1 MRHTIHS
8 LFFSLSFLFLSLA
21 TYAEP
26 ITITELAGQGSFPL
40 VASGKS
46 ATLVVDSSD
55 AEVVTIAATALSG
68 DIKLIT
74 GIQPVVANQIGN
86 GLPVIIGTL
95 GKSKLIDSLATTGK
109 ISTANIV
116 GKWETFSL
124 SVVSNPFPGVD
135 NALVIFGSDP
145 RGTAYGVFEL
155 SRLMGVSPMVWW
167 ADVTPKS
174 RSSIYITA
182 GESIVGPPTVQY
194 RGIFINDEDWGLQ
207 PWAAKTFDPV
217 GDIGPKTYE
226 KVFEMLLRVK
236 ANYIWPAMH
245 PSTHSFNY
253 FADNKVVAGRYSI
266 VMGSSHHEP
275 LLYNTLKD
283 WPYASSAWNPFTNL
297 PTIMTELEKRVIS
310 NGKYENLYTLCM
322 RGAGDGPM
330 PGTLNEQ
337 TTKLQEC
344 IGLERGLLAKYIN
357 PDTTKVP
364 QVFFPYKEVLLQY
377 NNGLKVPDDVTL
389 GWVDDNFGYIRQL
402 SNPTEQLRSGGSG
415 VYYHFSYWGVP
426 DDYLWLSSNSPSL
439 CSSEMSKAYALNAK
453 KLWIFNVGDIK
464 PQEMELQFAMDF
476 AWDVNAWTPE
486 KSHLYSTQWAAETF
500 GAEFGESI
508 GQIKQEY
515 YRLAASGKPEHL
527 VSISYTYQEINQRIA
542 DYERLVTAAK
552 AVQAQI
558 PARLQDAYFQL
569 IEYPVEAAA
578 NMNVKILCARQSL
591 AYAGQGKP
599 EALDLSAKAISAY
612 ENIVNLTKKYN
623 TEIAGGKWNGIMDYA
638 PRGLARFYDPTVA
651 TKVNTDALPAASVDS
666 VKVIPAANY
675 TTKNE
680 AAYTISNVEG
690 LGVEKSAL
698 SVWPLN
704 MTTYTA
710 ANVTSAP
717 YVEYDVPVAK
727 GTNSITVRCLPTFP
741 LYTTLTLR
749 YAVSVD
755 GSAPVFV
762 NIANA
767 AETTAWSNNLRN
779 GYVFGESKYQSTTAK
794 TIKVRVYFT
803 DPGVVLSALTVSG
816 IYVNALTEQLV
827 NPNFEYKSAGVLNDG
842 TTVRGI
848 PYGWSSTGTLLGN
861 SYGINSDGSNYS
873 GSNLCWMNSTPM
885 PAKFE
890 LYQTVK
896 NLPAGEYIVRC
907 RLAAFTGLLT
917 NVRLFANN
925 YVQYFGN
932 QTDYVS
938 NLTTGETNT
947 FAGYTASSTALLQEM
962 AVKVPIFKGDSLK
975 LGVRSSNIT
984 SNGTAATTNAG
995 WFKVDHFRLECVKLY
1010 SDATAE
1016 KSRLDSLITVAKN
1029 LYTTTKEG
1037 TGNGD
1042 YFAASRQTFDAAIQ
1056 TASGVNLNSNATLP
1070 QVVTAIADLE
1080 TAIAAYRKSVITFTT
1095 SFIVNPDFEYKS
1107 AGVLNDRTTVRGIP
1121 YGWEINGTLIG
1132 NSYGINNDGANYSG
1146 NNLCWINSTPM
1157 PSKFELFQTIGGL
1170 PAGDYTLRCRMAAFG
1185 GLLGNARLFA
1195 NNNVQYFGNES
1206 DYIWN
1211 QTTGETN
1218 TFAGW
1223 TATSASFLKEM
1234 SVNITINAG
1243 DSLKLGIRSSSMK
1256 SDGTAAIADNTG
1268 WFKVDNFRLEQR
1280 QTQTAV
1286 NNVEDFEVK
1295 IFVLDKGICVS
1306 INNFPAKGNI
1316 TLYSILGVQ
1325 ILNTSITS
1333 NKTYIQPPSHGI
1345 FIAKVMVNTKITTS
1359 KIVF

>member
-1 MRHTIHS
+1 MKHTNHS
-8 LFFSLSFLFLSLA
+8 FIIVVFSLLLALSA
-21 TYAEP
+21 YADP
-26 ITITELAGQGSFPL
+26 ITISETAGTGSFPL
-40 VASGKS
+40 VASGQS
-46 ATLVVDSSD
+46 ATLVVDSLD
-55 AEVVTIAATALSG
+55 AEVVTIAAKALSG

-74 GIQPVVANQIGN
+74 GVQPIVSNQIGN
-86 GLPVIIGTL
+86 NLPVIVGTL
-95 GKSKLIDSLATTGK
+95 GKSKLIDSLVTTGK

-124 SVVSNPFPGVD
+124 SVVSNPFPGVN

-167 ADVTPKS
+167 ADVIPKS

-182 GESIVGPPTVQY
+182 GESIVGPPSIQY

-217 GDIGPKTYE
+217 GDIGTKTYE

-283 WPYASSAWNPFTNL
+283 WPYASSAWNPYTNL
-297 PTIMTELEKRVIS
+297 PTIMAELEKRVIS
-310 NGKYENLYTLCM
+310 NGKYDNIYTLCM
-322 RGAGDGPM
+322 RGAGDAAM
-330 PGTLNEQ
+330 RGTLNEQ
-337 TTKLQEC
+337 TAKLQEC
-344 IGLERGLLAKYIN
+344 IGLQRDLLTKHIN
-357 PDTTKVP
+357 PDITKVP
-364 QVFFPYKEVLLQY
+364 QVLFPYKEVLLQY

-453 KLWIFNVGDIK
+453 KLWVFNVGDIK

-486 KSHLYSTQWAAETF
+486 KSHLYSKQWAAETF
-500 GAEFGESI
+500 GSEFGESI

-527 VSISYTYQEINQRIA
+527 VSISYTDQEINQRIA

-552 AVQAQI
+552 TVQAQI
-558 PARLQDAYFQL
+558 PLRLQDAYFQL

-578 NMNVKILCARQSL
+578 NMNIKVLCARQSL
-591 AYAGQGKP
+591 TYAAQGKP
-599 EALDLSAKAISAY
+599 EALNLSAKAISAY

-638 PRGLARFYDPTVA
+638 PRGLARFYDPIVA
-651 TKVNTDALPAASVDS
+651 TKVNTDVLPAASVDS

-680 AAYTISNVEG
+680 AGYTISNVEG
-690 LGVEKSAL
+690 LGTEKSAL

-717 YVEYDVPVAK
+717 YVEYDVPVTK
-727 GTNSITVRCLPTFP
+727 GANSITVRCLPTFP
-741 LYTTLTLR
+741 LYKTLTLR
-749 YAVSVD
+749 YAISVD
-755 GSAPVFV
+755 EATPVFV

-767 AETTAWSNNLRN
+767 AETSAWSKNLRN
-779 GYVFGESKYQSTTAK
+779 GYVSGESKYQTATDK
-794 TIKVRVYFT
+794 TIKVRIYFT
-803 DPGVVLSALTVSG
+803 DPGLVLSAVTVSG
-816 IYVNALTEQLV
+816 IYVNELTEQLV

-842 TTVRGI
+842 TTFRGI

-885 PAKFE
+885 PEKFE
-890 LYQTVK
+890 LYQIIK
-896 NLPAGEYIVRC
+896 NLPSGEYIVRC
-907 RLAAFTGLLT
+907 RLTAFTGLLT

-932 QTDYVS
+932 QTDYIS
-938 NLTTGETNT
+938 NLTAGEINT

-962 AVKVPIFKGDSLK
+962 AVKVSIFKGDSLK
-975 LGVRSSNIT
+975 LGIRSSNIT

-995 WFKVDHFRLECVKLY
+995 WFKVDHFRLE
-1010 SDATAE
+1010 
-1016 KSRLDSLITVAKN
+1016 
-1029 LYTTTKEG
+1029 
-1037 TGNGD
+1037 
-1042 YFAASRQTFDAAIQ
+1042 
-1056 TASGVNLNSNATLP
+1056 
-1070 QVVTAIADLE
+1070 
-1080 TAIAAYRKSVITFTT
+1080 
-1095 SFIVNPDFEYKS
+1095 YKQ
-1107 AGVLNDRTTVRGIP
+1107 A
-1121 YGWEINGTLIG
+1121 
-1132 NSYGINNDGANYSG
+1132 
-1146 NNLCWINSTPM
+1146 
-1157 PSKFELFQTIGGL
+1157 
-1170 PAGDYTLRCRMAAFG
+1170 
-1185 GLLGNARLFA
+1185 
-1195 NNNVQYFGNES
+1195 
-1206 DYIWN
+1206 
-1211 QTTGETN
+1211 
-1218 TFAGW
+1218 
-1223 TATSASFLKEM
+1223 
-1234 SVNITINAG
+1234 
-1243 DSLKLGIRSSSMK
+1243 
-1256 SDGTAAIADNTG
+1256 
-1268 WFKVDNFRLEQR
+1268 
-1280 QTQTAV
+1280 QTAV
-1286 NNVEDFEVK
+1286 NNVEDSEVK
-1295 IFVLDKGICVS
+1295 IFVMDNGICVS
-1306 INNFPAKGNI
+1306 INDFPVKGNI
-1316 TLYSILGVQ
+1316 ILYSLFGVQ
-1325 ILNTSITS
+1325 ISNTPIMS
-1333 NKTYIQPPSHGI
+1333 NKTYIKTPLHGV
-1345 FIAKVMVNTKITTS
+1345 FIAKVWVNDRISTTKI
-1359 KIVF
+1359 VC